1 MMGLKHF
8 MVVNP
13 ALAVRETPVSARD
26 RSALHDVFQNIHAN
40 SCPREYNFHM
50 HTVCSDGRLQ
60 PEDLIQQAI
69 ALGLKGLAITDH
81 HSVNGYRRAQQWLDN
96 WQQTRA
102 DDAVTA
108 PTLWSGLEVNAYLLD
123 TEVHILA
130 YAFDPEHPSIQ
141 PYLQGRATTGREYQ
155 ADRAIA
161 AIHLAGGLAI
171 LAHPARYRRS
181 PVDLIPEAA
190 CLGIDGTEA
199 FYAYNNPE
207 PWTPSPSETET
218 VRQLN
223 DRHSLLCTCG
233 TDTHGLSLLRRI

>member
-1 MMGLKHF
+1 

-13 ALAVRETPVSARD
+13 ALAVRETPVDARD
-26 RSALHDVFQNIHAN
+26 RSALYDVFQTIHAD

-60 PEDLIQQAI
+60 PEELIQQAI
-69 ALGLKGLAITDH
+69 ELGLKGLAITDH
-81 HSVNGYRRAQQWLDN
+81 HSVNGYRRAQKWLDESKQMREEN
-96 WQQTRA
+96 GTA
-102 DDAVTA
+102 A
-108 PTLWSGLEVNAYLLD
+108 PTLWTGLEVNAYLLD

-130 YAFDPEHPSIQ
+130 YAFDPDHPSIA
-141 PYLQGRATTGREYQ
+141 PYLQGRTTMGREYQ

-181 PVDLIPEAA
+181 VADLIPEAA

-199 FYAYNNPE
+199 YYAYNNPE
-207 PWTPSPSETET
+207 PWTPSPSETEN

-223 DRHSLLCTCG
+223 DRHNLLCTCG
-233 TDTHGLSLLRRI
+233 TDTHGLSLLRRV